1 MNIKTTRR
9 PTLPGGMF
17 LVVLIATWFA
27 ASAANVSAAG
37 DLIAADH
44 AGARSV
50 RQYAPDEPKTY
61 RLKAYLAPTPNTLNG
76 ASAVSTDE
84 AMALWKSNKIIFI
97 DVLPR
102 PPRPKQLGE
111 GTIWRPKKRQNIPN
125 SVWLANVGFGV
136 LNPELEAYFRN
147 NLAALTH
154 GDKATPILIYCL
166 ADCWMSWNAAKR
178 AVAFG
183 YKSVYWYPEGTDGW
197 SASGGRLERSEP
209 MPTPPR
215 SN

>member
-1 MNIKTTRR
+1 MKIKTTRR
-9 PTLPGGMF
+9 LVLPSETL
-17 LVVLIATWFA
+17 LVLLIATWFA
-27 ASAANVSAAG
+27 ASIANESAAG
-37 DLIAADH
+37 DLIAAER
-44 AGARSV
+44 AGARPL
-50 RQYAPDEPKTY
+50 RQDAPDEPKTY
-61 RLKAYLAPTPNTLNG
+61 RVKAYRAQTPNTLQG
-76 ASAVSTDE
+76 ASVVSTDG

-102 PPRPKQLGE
+102 PPKPKQLAE
-111 GTIWRPKKRQNIPN
+111 GTIWRPTSHENIPN

-136 LNPELEAYFRN
+136 LNAELDSYFRN

-154 GDKATPILIYCL
+154 GDKAAPILIYCL

-183 YKSVYWYPEGTDGW
+183 YRSVYWYPEGTDGW

-209 MPTPPR
+209 VPMTPP